1 MWTSLLKRNDTVGT
15 VWCLNIKVPWD
26 VTFWGA
32 FCRQT
37 FLQDKY
43 RMWWHYFENE
53 AYNPECCI
61 MLLSSIFN
69 FHSNMVLPTL
79 PTSGLTTCVK
89 AFGRAGMVELH
100 GSWTVGLPPSTAS
113 QRICCMCIF
122 SAFLQNHGKID
133 WSWLICVWFCLCSTT
148 GSKEIVLDNM
158 ICDAKATVGFGNRF
172 CNATVSATVR
182 LLPSNLLVC
191 TCLHGKWEGFA
202 RCGKLKL
209 LSGRDGVVP

>member
-1 MWTSLLKRNDTVGT
+1 M
-15 VWCLNIKVPWD
+15 
-26 VTFWGA
+26 TFWGA

-61 MLLSSIFN
+61 MLLHQFSI
-69 FHSNMVLPTL
+69 STPTWYCRRCRRPAWL
-79 PTSGLTTCVK
+79 
-89 AFGRAGMVELH
+89 RASKLSVELAWL
-100 GSWTVGLPPSTAS
+100 SCMAVGQLVCLRAPAS

-133 WSWLICVWFCLCSTT
+133 WSWLICVWFCLYSTT

-202 RCGKLKL
+202 RCGKIKL